1 MAEVL
6 GVGSLG
12 IGRTPPDDPTPKDP
26 TTQPILRFA
35 TAGSVDDG
43 KSSLIGRLLYDSKS
57 IMEDQL
63 LAVER
68 ASEARGSEGLE
79 LALLTDG
86 LRAEREQNITI
97 DVAYRYFSTPR
108 RKFIVADTPGHLQY
122 TRNMVTG
129 ASTADLAVI
138 LIDARKG
145 VLEQSRRHAAISSLL
160 GIRKLVVAVN
170 KMDLMSFSEMV
181 FDRIATEF
189 RDVADR
195 LGVPDVRIIPISAL
209 LGDNVVTRSEHTPWY
224 DGPALLEYLESVRI
238 PERAHTGFRLPVQA
252 VIRPNQDF
260 RGFAGR
266 VEGGSVRVGDR
277 VTVATSGISSRVAS
291 LHVAGA
297 PADAAHEGQ
306 AVVLAIEDEVDA
318 SRGDLI
324 ASPLDPPVE
333 SDRIEADVCWLG
345 EAPLGTGR
353 RYLMLHTTRRLSAV
367 VEAVLHRIDVDTLEP
382 RPAAELTTNDLG
394 RLAIRTSLPLFFDPY
409 DGNPATGSFVLVDP
423 GTNATIAAGM
433 IRATAGEGSGAARLG
448 RELAFDG
455 PREGALRLGEALRRF
470 GRPVLVLGLERDD
483 LAREAMAQGFDVLLI
498 GGAQDAFKVGG
509 DDAVERALTY
519 LEEGTE

>member
-1 MAEVL
+1 MNDL
-6 GVGSLG
+6 
-12 IGRTPPDDPTPKDP
+12 
-26 TTQPILRFA
+26 LRFA

-68 ASEARGSEGLE
+68 ASEARGNEGLE

-138 LIDARKG
+138 LVDARKG

-181 FDRIATEF
+181 FDRIADEF
-189 RDVADR
+189 RAFADR
-195 LGVPDVRIIPISAL
+195 LGVPSVQAIPLSAL
-209 LGDNVVTRSEHTPWY
+209 LGDNVVSRSEHTPWY
-224 DGPALLEYLESVRI
+224 DGPALLEHLEDVSI
-238 PERAHTGFRLPVQA
+238 PERARTGFRLPVQV
-252 VIRPNQDF
+252 VIRPDQDF

-277 VTVATSGISSRVAS
+277 VEVAATGIASRVAS

-297 PADAAHEGQ
+297 PADEAHEGQ
-306 AVVLAIEDEVDA
+306 AVVLTIEDEVDA

-324 ASPLDPPVE
+324 ASPLAPPIE
-333 SDRIEADVCWLG
+333 SDRIEAVVCWLG
-345 EAPLGTGR
+345 ETPLATGQ
-353 RYLMLHTTRRLSAV
+353 RYLMLHTTRRVSAV

-382 RPAAELTTNDLG
+382 RPAAELGMNDLG
-394 RLAIRTSLPLFFDPY
+394 RLAVRTALPLFFDPY
-409 DGNPATGSFVLVDP
+409 DGNPAMGSFVLVDP
-423 GTNATIAAGM
+423 GTNATVAAGM
-433 IRATAGEGSGAARLG
+433 IQSAADEGVAAARLG
-448 RELAFDG
+448 RSLAFDG
-455 PREGALRLGEALRRF
+455 SEGEALRLGEALRRF
-470 GRPVLVLGLERDD
+470 GRPVLVLGTERTE
-483 LAREAMAQGFDVLLI
+483 LAREAIAQGFDVLFA
-498 GGAQDAFKVGG
+498 GSVEGVSEVGG
-509 DDAVERALTY
+509 DDALERALTY
-519 LEEGTE
+519 LERGE

>member
-1 MAEVL
+1 MEA
-6 GVGSLG
+6 G
-12 IGRTPPDDPTPKDP
+12 
-26 TTQPILRFA
+26 ILRFA

-68 ASEARGSEGLE
+68 ASEARGNEGLE

-97 DVAYRYFSTPR
+97 DVAYRYFSTPK

-160 GIRKLVVAVN
+160 GIRKLVLAVN

-181 FDRIATEF
+181 FGRIEDEF
-189 RDVADR
+189 RAFADR
-195 LGVPDVRIIPISAL
+195 LGVPSVQAIPMSAL
-209 LGDNVVTRSEHTPWY
+209 LGDNVVSRSDNTPWY
-224 DGPALLEYLESVRI
+224 DGPALLEYLEDVRI
-238 PERAHTGFRLPVQA
+238 PERARTGFRLPVQV

-266 VEGGSVRVGDR
+266 IEGGSVRVGDR
-277 VTVATSGISSRVAS
+277 IEIAASGLASRVAS

-297 PADAAHEGQ
+297 PADEAHEGQ
-306 AVVLAIEDEVDA
+306 SVVLTIEDEVDA
-318 SRGDLI
+318 SRGDLL
-324 ASPLDPPVE
+324 ASPLDPPIA
-333 SDRIEADVCWLG
+333 SDRIEAVVCWLG
-345 EAPLGTGR
+345 EAPLAVGR
-353 RYLMLHTTRRLSAV
+353 RYVMLHTTRRLSAV
-367 VEAVLHRIDVDTLEP
+367 VEAVMHRIDVDTLEP
-382 RPAAELTTNDLG
+382 RPAAELGTNDLG
-394 RLAIRTSLPLFFDPY
+394 RLALRTSLPLFFDPY
-409 DGNPATGSFVLVDP
+409 DGNPSMGSFVLVDP
-423 GTNATIAAGM
+423 GTNATVAAGM
-433 IRATAGEGSGAARLG
+433 IRNAASEGARTVRLG
-448 RELAFDG
+448 RSLAFDG
-455 PREGALRLGEALRRF
+455 PRAEAIRLGEALRRF
-470 GRPVLVLGLERDD
+470 GRPVLVLGADRTD
-483 LAREAMAQGFDVLLI
+483 LAREVTAQGFDVLFATAVE
-498 GGAQDAFKVGG
+498 GAPTVGG
-509 DDAVERALTY
+509 EDALERALTY
-519 LEEGTE
+519 LEEER